1 MYIINYNYK
10 SKFDGGFMRFRID
23 LKIFLFLIVFYFTKQ
38 IEIYIIMIIFA
49 IIHELGHLICGLI
62 IGLKP
67 EKLELMPT
75 GLAIS
80 FKTNVDYYNK
90 KIGRGNLFNFKKIIV
105 AIAGPLTNLLMV
117 VIFSFINID
126 YNLKLM
132 IIYSNWLMFFFN
144 LLPIYPLDGGRII
157 QEFLHIKMGINKSR
171 DIVNDVSIIVM
182 IILTSVG
189 SIGILYYKNIAIF
202 FIIIYLW
209 ILVINENIKFRRR
222 KKLLKDVKDYL

>member
-1 MYIINYNYK
+1 M
-10 SKFDGGFMRFRID
+10 KFRVD
-23 LKIFLFLIVFYFTKQ
+23 LKIFLFLILFYFTKQ

-49 IIHELGHLICGLI
+49 IIHELGHLLCGMI
-62 IGLKP
+62 VGLKP
-67 EKLELMPT
+67 DKIELMPT

-80 FKTNVDYYNK
+80 FKTNVELYNQ
-90 KIGRGNLFNFKKIIV
+90 KIGKGNLFNIKKILV
-105 AIAGPLTNLLMV
+105 AIAGPLTNILMII
-117 VIFSFINID
+117 IFSFINIE

-132 IIYSNWLMFFFN
+132 IIYSNWLIFFFN

-157 QEFLHIKMGINKSR
+157 QEILHIKMGINKSK
-171 DIVNDVSIIVM
+171 DIVSDVSIIIM

-209 ILVINENIKFRRR
+209 IIVINEYRKFIKR
-222 KKLLKDVKDYL
+222 KILLKKIKNYSKTID

>member
-1 MYIINYNYK
+1 
-10 SKFDGGFMRFRID
+10 MRFRID
-23 LKIFLFLIVFYFTKQ
+23 LKIFLFLVIFYFTKQ

-90 KIGRGNLFNFKKIIV
+90 KIGKGNLFNVKKMIV
-105 AIAGPLTNLLMV
+105 AIAGPFTNLLMV
-117 VIFSFINID
+117 VIFSFINFD

-157 QEFLHIKMGINKSR
+157 QEILHIKMGLNKAR
-171 DIVNDVSIIVM
+171 DIVSDVSIIVM
-182 IILTSVG
+182 IILTAVG
-189 SIGILYYKNIAIF
+189 SVGILYYKNIAIF
-202 FIIIYLW
+202 FVIMYLW
-209 ILVINENIKFRRR
+209 ILVINEYKKFMRR
-222 KKLLKDVKDYL
+222 KILLKNY

>member
-1 MYIINYNYK
+1 MYIINYDYK

-38 IEIYIIMIIFA
+38 MEIYIIMIIFA

-90 KIGRGNLFNFKKIIV
+90 KIGRGNLFNFKKI
-105 AIAGPLTNLLMV
+105 
-117 VIFSFINID
+117 
-126 YNLKLM
+126 
-132 IIYSNWLMFFFN
+132 
-144 LLPIYPLDGGRII
+144 
-157 QEFLHIKMGINKSR
+157 
-171 DIVNDVSIIVM
+171 
-182 IILTSVG
+182 
-189 SIGILYYKNIAIF
+189 
-202 FIIIYLW
+202 
-209 ILVINENIKFRRR
+209 
-222 KKLLKDVKDYL
+222 KKLFL